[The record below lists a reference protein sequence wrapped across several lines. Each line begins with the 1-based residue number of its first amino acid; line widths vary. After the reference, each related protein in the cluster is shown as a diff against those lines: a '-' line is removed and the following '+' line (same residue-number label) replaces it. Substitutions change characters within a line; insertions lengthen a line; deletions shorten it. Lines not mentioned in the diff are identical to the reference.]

1 MRSFFR
7 ATLVCLAASSTALAG
22 NDQCGVNLP
31 LWNSDIDM
39 TQLNQSLEE
48 FKNDGGRDVSVN
60 VVWFQDN
67 INSTVIQPNFSLYS
81 ASDTTVINTIDA
93 AEALGLNVTLKPMV
107 DLSDDPTHWRGQIVG
122 GTTWFNAPTGYCAFA
137 EHFATI
143 AAETNVA
150 MFDIGT
156 ELEGTVTQT
165 SNWLNVIS
173 DVKSIYSG
181 KLTYSANGG
190 GSAIQTPVGF
200 WSSLD
205 YIGID
210 AYYSLTNQNDP
221 SLSALQS
228 AWTNQAN
235 SINSWWNG
243 LPAAQQKPVL
253 FTEVGYCS
261 QQGTNI
267 EPWNSSQ
274 SSVADPTEQANCY
287 RALFSTLWN
296 NPAYQSWFKG
306 TYLWNWDVT
315 ATPNDPLGY
324 TPQGKPAE
332 GVMASY
338 YRLPGDANL
347 DGKVDIN
354 DLTIVLTDYGK
365 SGMVWSQGDL
375 NGDSKVDINDL
386 TIVLTNYGNTAGAS
400 AAGLAAVPEPGTLIL
415 LAAGLL
421 GILAHVWRKQ

>member
-1 MRSFFR
+1 MRSFFW
-7 ATLVCLAASSTALAG
+7 AMLVGLAATATALAG
-22 NDQCGVNLP
+22 SDQCGVNLP
-31 LWNSDIDM
+31 LWNSDVNM

-48 FKNDGGRDVSVN
+48 FKANGGRDVSVN

-67 INSTVIQPNFSLYS
+67 INSTVIQPNYNLYS
-81 ASDTTVINTIDA
+81 ANDTTVIYTIDA
-93 AEALGLNVTLKPMV
+93 AEALGLTVTLKPMV
-107 DLSDDPTHWRGQIVG
+107 DLSDDSSHWRGQIVG
-122 GTTWFNAPTGYCAFA
+122 GNTWFSGTNGYCAFA

-143 AAETNVA
+143 AAQTHVS

-173 DVKSIYSG
+173 DVRSIYSG

-190 GSAIQTPVGF
+190 GSAIETPVGF

-210 AYYSLTNQNDP
+210 AYYGLTSVNDP

-235 SINSWWNG
+235 SINSWWHG

-267 EPWNSSQ
+267 EPWNPNYST
-274 SSVADPTEQANCY
+274 VADPTEQANCY
-287 RALFSTLWN
+287 QALYSTLWN

-306 TYLWNWDVT
+306 TYLWNWEV
-315 ATPNDPLGY
+315 TPNPDLPLWY
-324 TPQGKPAE
+324 TPQGKSAE
-332 GVMASY
+332 AVMTSY

-347 DGKVDIN
+347 DGRVDIN
-354 DLTIVLTDYGK
+354 DLTIVLANYNQTIGMSWSTGDFTG
-365 SGMVWSQGDL
+365 SGT
-375 NGDSKVDINDL
+375 VDINDL
-386 TIVLTNYGNTAGAS
+386 TIVLANYNTSDAS
-400 AAGLAAVPEPGTLIL
+400 LAAGLAAVPEPS
-415 LAAGLL
+415 GL
-421 GILAHVWRKQ
+421 V